1 MGNAFSDSLGGLPTQ
16 STQQPGNQR
25 GPPQGA
31 LRNRPRKTGAIHR
44 LPAQNQALFRIPTN
58 MAPIL
63 PCYLKLLKQQRIN
76 ALLAIEND
84 FISSFSQS
92 TFYKQINKEQE
103 QTIAKLRGT
112 TQTIAVVQEIIDEE
126 FLVVKKSEY
135 SSIYT
140 KALSFVDR
148 ELLQPNALV
157 HLMEDAHR
165 DIVVGVLSHDEDPN
179 VTMMK
184 VVERPKDTYA
194 DVGGQDEA
202 IKELRETIQLPLT
215 NPEYFV
221 DLGIEPPRSCI
232 LHGPSGTG
240 KSLLARACANETSA
254 CYMKMAGSELIQKYS
269 GEGPRL
275 VRELFKAAK
284 ANQPTI
290 IFIDEVDAVGRKRYD
305 ADSGGAREIQRT
317 MLELLNQLD
326 GFDRTE
332 GVKVIMATNLIESL
346 DSALIRAGRIDRKIY
361 VGLPDLPARRQIF
374 KIHTRKMML
383 DKDIVEDEILNCKDD
398 LSGADIKAITLEAGL
413 LALRDRRIR
422 VCMSDFRKARDKVLY
437 KKIQEVGDLYT

>member
-1 MGNAFSDSLGGLPTQ
+1 MIIQASFPTQLLIAPTHFLFTLLHLARLLFIAKKMGNAFSDSWGGMSSQ
-16 STQQPGNQR
+16 ASQQPGNQR

-44 LPAQNQALFRIPTN
+44 MPAQNQVLFRIPTN

-76 ALLAIEND
+76 ALLAVEND
-84 FISSFSQS
+84 FISNFSQS
-92 TFYKQINKEQE
+92 TFYKQVNKEQE

-126 FLVVKKSEY
+126 FLVVKKTEY

-184 VVERPKDTYA
+184 VIERPKDTYA
-194 DVGGQDEA
+194 DIGGQDEA
-202 IKELRETIQLPLT
+202 IKELQETIQLPLT

-269 GEGPRL
+269 GEGPALYENFSRL
-275 VRELFKAAK
+275 QR
-284 ANQPTI
+284 PTN
-290 IFIDEVDAVGRKRYD
+290 RP
-305 ADSGGAREIQRT
+305 S
-317 MLELLNQLD
+317 
-326 GFDRTE
+326 
-332 GVKVIMATNLIESL
+332 S
-346 DSALIRAGRIDRKIY
+346 SS
-361 VGLPDLPARRQIF
+361 
-374 KIHTRKMML
+374 TRLMP
-383 DKDIVEDEILNCKDD
+383 
-398 LSGADIKAITLEAGL
+398 
-413 LALRDRRIR
+413 
-422 VCMSDFRKARDKVLY
+422 
-437 KKIQEVGDLYT
+437 